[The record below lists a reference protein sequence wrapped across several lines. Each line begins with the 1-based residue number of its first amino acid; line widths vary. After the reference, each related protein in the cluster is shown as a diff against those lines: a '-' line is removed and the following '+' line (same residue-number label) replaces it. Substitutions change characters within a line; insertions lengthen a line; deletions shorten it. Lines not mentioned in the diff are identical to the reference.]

1 MTVNLLMTNLDFGDR
16 NLAGLYGSMQGNIIK
31 SHGRDHSR
39 HVFLRFTGPPAE
51 ARAWAGGFAER
62 VTSFAEQYRQTQ
74 KWKASGER
82 SLFVNFMLSATG
94 YAALGIPEAETPD
107 DKAFRAGMKDLET
120 EYDTRPRG
128 DHRPVANPL
137 FDDPE
142 SWEAPFRERI
152 DALVILA
159 YGRKD
164 AADGAEDLL
173 DAEVAKLGDE
183 TAGLAEIVCV
193 QTGHVIRN
201 ERGDVIEHFGHPD
214 GIGNPVFMRPDL
226 DRVRRAQGG
235 FDRYDISAPLGLVL
249 VRDPG
254 GGTEDYGS
262 YFVYR
267 KLQQNIRG
275 YRRKCAELAGLLNA
289 AAAEQRAKSGES
301 ELAPLE
307 FDADY
312 VSALCVGRFKDGTP
326 LSEQAVPGWTS
337 LPNNFDYDLDHRGRR
352 CPFQAHVR
360 TTNPRLDTRR
370 EFGAP
375 QNVEFSRRIVRRGI
389 SYGPEDLDPAEEW
402 TDAGLLFLS
411 CQSSIEYQFI
421 FMQHAWCN
429 NQMFVEQG
437 TGLDPICG
445 VAPPGEAPVP
455 QKWPVRWGVPLG
467 SVAGGA
473 DPSTPDVEYLFHDVV
488 RMRGGEYF
496 HAPSRNWLL
505 GLAARPA

>member
-1 MTVNLLMTNLDFGDR
+1 MTVNLLMTNLDHTDP
-16 NLAGLYGSMQGNIIK
+16 NLEGLYGSLQGNIIK

-39 HVFLRFTGPPAE
+39 HVFLRFTGEPAD
-51 ARAWAGGFAER
+51 ARAWVGRFAEG

-82 SLFVNFMLSATG
+82 SLFVNFMLSKTG
-94 YAALGIPEAETPD
+94 YDALGIAEEAQPD
-107 DKAFRAGMKDLET
+107 DKAFQAGMKDLKI

-137 FDDPE
+137 FDDPD
-142 SWEAPFRERI
+142 SWEEPFRERI

-159 YGRKD
+159 YGRKGD
-164 AADGAEDLL
+164 SDGASDFL
-173 DAEVAKLGDE
+173 DSEVERIRRE
-183 TAGLAEIVCV
+183 TEGLAEIVCV

-201 ERGDVIEHFGHPD
+201 ERGQVIEHFGHPD

-226 DRVRRAQGG
+226 DRVRREQGG
-235 FDRYDISAPLGLVL
+235 FDRYDISAPISLVL
-249 VRDPG
+249 VKDPEG
-254 GGTEDYGS
+254 GREDYGS

-275 YRRKCAELAGLLNA
+275 YRRKCAELADLMNA
-289 AAAEQRAKSGES
+289 AAAEMRKKAGET
-301 ELAPLE
+301 ELDPVT

-312 VSALCVGRFKDGTP
+312 VSALCIGRFKDGTP
-326 LSEQAVPGWTS
+326 ISEQSVPGWTN

-389 SYGPEDLDPAEEW
+389 SYGPEDLDPDEEW

-411 CQSSIEYQFI
+411 CQSDIEYQFI

-429 NQMFVEQG
+429 NQMFVERG
-437 TGLDPICG
+437 TGVDPICG
-445 VAPPGEAPVP
+445 VAPPGETPEP
-455 QKWPVRWGVPLG
+455 QKWPVRWGIPLG

-473 DPSTPDVEYLFHDVV
+473 DPTQPDVEYLMHDVV

-496 HAPSRNWLL
+496 YAPSRNWLMS
-505 GLAARPA
+505 LATRAD